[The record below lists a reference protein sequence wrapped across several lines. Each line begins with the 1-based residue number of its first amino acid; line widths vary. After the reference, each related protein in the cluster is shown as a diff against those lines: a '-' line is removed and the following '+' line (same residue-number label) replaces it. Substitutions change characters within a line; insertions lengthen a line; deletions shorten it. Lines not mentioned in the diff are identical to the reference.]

1 MNKYLIATILLTGL
15 TAHAQT
21 TIQQSGFSPVY
32 VGVDYEAAVIQ
43 GTPSNPPTTSG
54 PTTSR
59 AYVMRIDLRAPGISL
74 ITTPRD
80 NAFGPP
86 EVGGLATVSEPI
98 SQFVAEYG
106 VRVAINANFFSPC
119 CDAFAEPKDVI
130 GLLVSRGQ
138 VVAPATTD
146 PLDSEAVL
154 ALTRDNHA
162 VIDESPNID
171 LSTTW
176 TAVAGSAIIVQNG
189 VDTSASSPDEGDPG
203 DPNPRT
209 VVGLSK
215 DHRFLYLV
223 IIDGRVTGYSI
234 GTTNEQYAQ
243 LMLAIGCDSA
253 LNLDGG
259 GSSEMVR
266 ADVPG
271 QPYIV
276 NNPSGGAERYDASAL
291 GVYALPL
298 ERFRDRQ

>member
-234 GTTNEQYAQ
+234 GTTNGQSAA
-243 LMLAIGCDSA
+243 LMLALGCESA

-276 NNPSGGAERYDASAL
+276 NNPSGGAERYDAAAL

-298 ERFRDRQ
+298 GDFVSR

>member
-1 MNKYLIATILLTGL
+1 MHKYLIATALFLGL
-15 TAHAQT
+15 SAHAQT
-21 TIQQSGFSPVY
+21 TVQQSGFSPLY
-32 VGVDYEAAVIQ
+32 LGVDYETATIQ
-43 GTPSNPPTTSG
+43 GSPSSTPITSG
-54 PTTSR
+54 PTISR
-59 AYVMRIDLRAPGISL
+59 AYVMRVDLRAPGVSF

-80 NAFGPP
+80 SAFGPP
-86 EVGGLATVSEPI
+86 VVGGNAVVSEPI
-98 SQFVAEYG
+98 SQFASEYR

-119 CDAFAEPKDVI
+119 CDAFPEPKDVI
-130 GLLVSRGQ
+130 GLLVSQGKI
-138 VVAPATTD
+138 VAPATTD

-154 ALTRDNHA
+154 AITRDNHA
-162 VIDESPNID
+162 VIDETPNID

-189 VDTSASSPDEGDPG
+189 VDISASSPDEGDPG

-215 DHRFLYLV
+215 DSHFLYLV

-234 GTTNEQYAQ
+234 GTTNGQSAA
-243 LMLAIGCDSA
+243 LMLALGCESA

-276 NNPSGGAERYDASAL
+276 NNPSGGAERYDAAAL

-298 ERFRDRQ
+298 GDFGSR

>member
-234 GTTNEQYAQ
+234 GTTNEQSAQ